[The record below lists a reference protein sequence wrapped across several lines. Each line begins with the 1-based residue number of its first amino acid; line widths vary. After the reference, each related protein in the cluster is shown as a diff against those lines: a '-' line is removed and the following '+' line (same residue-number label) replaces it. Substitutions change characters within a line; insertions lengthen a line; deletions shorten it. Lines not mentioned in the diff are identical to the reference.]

1 MRLLSILSNSKA
13 YELLRTLQRDKSAST
28 GLWLLIVFSI
38 IVLFAPIIAP
48 YGPNEAIPSLRLAP
62 PGTPGHLLGL
72 DHQGRDI
79 LSRIIHGTR
88 LTVTVSYT
96 HLTLPTSVTV

>member
-28 GLWLLIVFSI
+28 GLWLLIVFSV

-62 PGTPGHLLGL
+62 PGTPGYSPGPTAAS
-72 DHQGRDI
+72 DGCQNTHQR
-79 LSRIIHGTR
+79 LRIGF
-88 LTVTVSYT
+88 
-96 HLTLPTSVTV
+96 LPHQ